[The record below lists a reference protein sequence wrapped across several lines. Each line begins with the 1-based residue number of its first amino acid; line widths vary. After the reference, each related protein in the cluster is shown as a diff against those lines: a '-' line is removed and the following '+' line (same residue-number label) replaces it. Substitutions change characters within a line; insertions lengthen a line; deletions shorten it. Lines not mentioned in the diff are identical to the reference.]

1 MVEPMSME
9 HTGKLAS
16 GCLML
21 ATFLTL
27 RIVRNNISGT
37 VRYVVCPVV
46 LKPAVHGEH
55 LKLEPGWNSPILM
68 ETEKW
73 IVVAPAMKMV
83 VAPPTSTTQNRLT
96 K

>member
-1 MVEPMSME
+1 
-9 HTGKLAS
+9 
-16 GCLML
+16 ML

-27 RIVRNNISGT
+27 RIVRNNISGM
-37 VRYVVCPVV
+37 VRYVVCPAV

-83 VAPPTSTTQNRLT
+83 EEPPTFTTPNQLT
-96 K
+96 RW